1 MRQIDCV
8 TVKGSVRPMGLFT
21 YDVTLEAV
29 PLPSLYAWGASNIPG
44 SQMGRKVRGD
54 PSPLSCH
61 PVSRT
66 MQLLKWRPEPSGRPT
81 LCHDCKA
88 QSSC

>member
-29 PLPSLYAWGASNIPG
+29 PLPSLYAWGGAATPA
-44 SQMGRKVRGD
+44 SQMPRKVRHVIA
-54 PSPLSCH
+54 SS
-61 PVSRT
+61 
-66 MQLLKWRPEPSGRPT
+66 SGGRKQCREGA
-81 LCHDCKA
+81 LCGWGGA
-88 QSSC
+88 